1 MKLWTSMRCDLPP
14 EIQTTCELF
23 LSYENLKI
31 SLKLVHKK
39 IDLKLSPLNIINLN
53 FSKNLSMKQDE
64 DAPLPFA
71 TLIKMEICIRHNL
84 YLQLCNLI
92 FSYFR
97 IKWNQLFEKQNMQ
110 EKKKQKKE
118 TKSHQRAICNSVRG
132 RVKKH
137 CLIWP
142 MAICSSAEMF
152 LEFLR

>member
-53 FSKNLSMKQDE
+53 FSKNLCMKQDE

-71 TLIKMEICIRHNL
+71 TLIKMEICIRHT
-84 YLQLCNLI
+84 
-92 FSYFR
+92 FSFVTSFSASSESSGTSSL
-97 IKWNQLFEKQNMQ
+97 KNKTCKKQT
-110 EKKKQKKE
+110 KQKKE

-142 MAICSSAEMF
+142 MAMCSSAEMF
-152 LEFLR
+152 LEFSR